1 MLKSLISHLRNDSR
15 GAQWVEGGKIGQGL
29 LATCPAPARIG
40 IVRKQHWVPYSLS
53 SARRAEVGKISMAF
67 AIHSIDGRKREI
79 GDMSALADPVLQ
91 LYTIPHRFPFTATVR
106 LKLSH
111 SELVLWNM

>member
-1 MLKSLISHLRNDSR
+1 
-15 GAQWVEGGKIGQGL
+15 
-29 LATCPAPARIG
+29 
-40 IVRKQHWVPYSLS
+40 
-53 SARRAEVGKISMAF
+53 MAF